1 MKKAIAFKA
10 TSAFDG
16 ISILDI
22 DDREMK
28 VEWAHDYMGKLG
40 KVHRSILYTTARSG
54 RYYFKVNGRR
64 EYLDDYMRSDFGRY

>member
-10 TSAFDG
+10 TSAFGG

-22 DDREMK
+22 DQRTMRI
-28 VEWAHDYMGKLG
+28 EWAYDDMGELG
-40 KVHRSILYTTARSG
+40 KVHRSVLYSTVRSG

-64 EYLDDYMRSDFGRY
+64 EYLDDYMRTDRY